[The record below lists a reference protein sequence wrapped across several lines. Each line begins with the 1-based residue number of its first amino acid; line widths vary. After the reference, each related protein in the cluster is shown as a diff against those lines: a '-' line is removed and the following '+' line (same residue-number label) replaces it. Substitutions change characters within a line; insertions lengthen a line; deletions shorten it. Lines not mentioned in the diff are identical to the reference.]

1 MVRFLIL
8 LLSLSLTRYSP
19 SVSCAVKVTF
29 YSMNSW
35 RFESASHNTAFYAT
49 GHVTA
54 AHTAVELVCS
64 TCFRSSVETGWR
76 TKQGEARNHRSCA
89 RWRHGLQLCVSVVHY
104 FPFFPGVLLSS
115 GALPSLSLTQVLHV
129 LCLTSSSMHVQ
140 ETVPQTV
147 YRRRLETNL
156 F

>member
-1 MVRFLIL
+1 MIFNPP
-8 LLSLSLTRYSP
+8 SLSLAYSLF
-19 SVSCAVKVTF
+19 SFCLMRSKSNFLQYELLEIRISITQHCLF
-29 YSMNSW
+29 
-35 RFESASHNTAFYAT
+35 AT

-115 GALPSLSLTQVLHV
+115 GALPSLSLAQVLHV

-147 YRRRLETNL
+147 YRRRLETDL